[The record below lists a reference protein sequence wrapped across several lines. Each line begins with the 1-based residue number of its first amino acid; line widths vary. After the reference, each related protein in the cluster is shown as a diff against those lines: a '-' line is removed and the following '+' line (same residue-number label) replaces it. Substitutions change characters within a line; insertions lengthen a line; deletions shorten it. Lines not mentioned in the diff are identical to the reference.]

1 MVRQWLRVL
10 AAALVMTGLGGCATQ
25 GGGSAAVPANYQAAE
40 QAYAS
45 GRLEEAQ
52 RGYEAVL
59 TQAPD
64 NVQARFR
71 LGTLALRR
79 QRPQLALAQFEEV
92 LRRVPRHAGAHYN
105 LALVH
110 LAAAERHFLYYTAVA
125 PADTEADRLLALLAA
140 IEAFAAAPQP
150 GTAVD
155 EVREVLLE
163 R

>member
-1 MVRQWLRVL
+1 MVQQRLRVL
-10 AAALVMTGLGGCATQ
+10 TAALVMMGLGGCATQ

-92 LRRVPRHAGAHYN
+92 LRRAPRHAGAHYN

-150 GTAVD
+150 GAAVD

>member
-1 MVRQWLRVL
+1 MAQQQLRVL
-10 AAALVMTGLGGCATQ
+10 AAALVMTGLAGCATQ
-25 GGGSAAVPANYQAAE
+25 GGGSAAVSANYQAAE

-52 RGYEAVL
+52 RGYEVVL
-59 TQAPD
+59 AQEPD

-79 QRPQLALAQFEEV
+79 QRPRLAMAQFEEV
-92 LRRVPRHAGAHYN
+92 LRRAPRHAGAHYN

-125 PADTEADRLLALLAA
+125 PADAEADRLLALLAA
-140 IEAFAAAPQP
+140 IEAFAAAPEP